1 MTNFNG
7 FSNEDIGIYGRLKI
21 PNTYWDKKT
30 LVYKY
35 WFRSLLQKIDSSL
48 IFKNF
53 PRNWSNDFFMFCLWS
68 RGFVAVF
75 DTNRADLEQYGEQI
89 DGKTVLFQPCCA
101 SGIDF
106 YYQPTKVQ
114 IANPKYENTL
124 EIGKDCEL
132 IKLTPDCF
140 FNGGVFDIIDYYA
153 SKLAELSKGIDMSII
168 NSKTSIIL
176 TANSVGQNQTL
187 KKVYDKIQA
196 GETIV
201 IYDDVQTND
210 EIIPRSEP
218 FESWF
223 NDFSKTFILDKQLT
237 CFQTLLNSYYSEI
250 GLPVANEKKERL
262 ITSETEFANAQSQA
276 RISCWVETLKES
288 LEKVNE
294 HFGLEIG
301 VEYALQNDDN
311 SGRNGIEQER

>member
-1 MTNFNG
+1 MANFNG

-30 LVYKY
+30 FVYKY

-48 IFKNF
+48 IFENL

-75 DTNRADLEQYGEQI
+75 DTNRADLKPYGEEKN
-89 DGKTVLFQPCCA
+89 GKTVLFQPCFA

-106 YYQPTKVQ
+106 FYQPTQVQ

-140 FNGGVFDIIDYYA
+140 INGGVFDILDYYA
-153 SKLAELSKGIDMSII
+153 SKLAEMSKGIDMSII
-168 NSKTSIIL
+168 NTKFSVIL
-176 TANSVGQNQTL
+176 TANSVGQSQTL
-187 KKVYDKIQA
+187 KKVYDKVQS
-196 GETIV
+196 GETLV
-201 IYDDVQTND
+201 IYNDVMTND
-210 EIIPRSEP
+210 EVIPRKDP
-218 FESWF
+218 FESWT
-223 NDFSKTFILDKQLT
+223 NDFTKPFILDKQLT
-237 CFQTLLNSYYSEI
+237 CFQTLLNSFYNEI
-250 GLPVANEKKERL
+250 GLPVAIEKKERL

-288 LEKVNE
+288 LLKVNE
-294 HFGLEIG
+294 KYGLNIG

-311 SGRNGIEQER
+311 GDRNGIKPK

>member
-1 MTNFNG
+1 MANFNG
-7 FSNEDIGIYGRLKI
+7 FSNEDMGIYGRLKI
-21 PNTYWDKKT
+21 PATYWDKKT
-30 LVYKY
+30 IVYKY

-48 IFKNF
+48 IFENL

-106 YYQPTKVQ
+106 YYQPNKVQ
-114 IANPKYENTL
+114 IANPKYENNL

-140 FNGGVFDIIDYYA
+140 YNGGVFDIIDYYA

-168 NSKTSIIL
+168 NSKTSVIL

-196 GETIV
+196 GETLV
-201 IYDDVQTND
+201 IYNDVQTND

-237 CFQTLLNSYYSEI
+237 CFQTLLNSFYNEI
-250 GLPVANEKKERL
+250 GLPVAIEKKERL

-294 HFGLEIG
+294 HFGLNIG

-311 SGRNGIEQER
+311 LDRNGIEQER